1 MKVWLPRNAKRL
13 AALTLTLVLVLAL
26 AACGAQTDEP
36 AATATPAVE
45 TPAIATPTPAAT
57 AQPGQSG
64 AATGTQALT
73 DVLADIAKNVQVG
86 AAGSSLKA
94 VPYAVKLLDWGAAS
108 TMTQSEIKPAV
119 AAWLSG
125 KGNDEQVSFSQQM
138 DLIDT
143 TCQTLMGSGARD
155 LLDSAGC
162 QNVKGGWPVQASD
175 RIEAVLEAVGLRG

>member
-1 MKVWLPRNAKRL
+1 MKVWLPRNAGRL

-64 AATGTQALT
+64 AA
-73 DVLADIAKNVQVG
+73 
-86 AAGSSLKA
+86 GSSLKA

-108 TMTQSEIKPAV
+108 TMTQSEIKSAV

-125 KGNDEQVSFSQQM
+125 KGNDAQVSFSQQM

-143 TCQTLMGSGARD
+143 TCQTLMSSGARD

-175 RIEAVLEAVGLRG
+175 RVEAVLEAVGLRG

>member
-1 MKVWLPRNAKRL
+1 ML
-13 AALTLTLVLVLAL
+13 
-26 AACGAQTDEP
+26 D
-36 AATATPAVE
+36 
-45 TPAIATPTPAAT
+45 
-57 AQPGQSG
+57 
-64 AATGTQALT
+64 
-73 DVLADIAKNVQVG
+73 DIEKNVQLGVT
-86 AAGSSLKA
+86 GSSLKA

-108 TMTQSEIKPAV
+108 TMTQSEIKSAV

-175 RIEAVLEAVGLRG
+175 RVEAVLEAVGLRG